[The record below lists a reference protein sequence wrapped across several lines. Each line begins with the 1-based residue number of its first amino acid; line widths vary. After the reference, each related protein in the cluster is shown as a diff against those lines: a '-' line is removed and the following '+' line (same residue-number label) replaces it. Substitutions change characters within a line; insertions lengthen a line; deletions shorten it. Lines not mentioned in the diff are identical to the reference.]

1 MSLILQAYNVKENFK
16 YPQNLFLINGWYPN
30 NWWEGNKQDQEELQ
44 RIYNCNSEQRK
55 SLIPYTL
62 SILSAGLEPVN
73 FSSVGDSQYVCDIM
87 YFYKIKKW
95 FICIIFFTYE

>member
-62 SILSAGLEPVN
+62 SILTAGLEPVN
-73 FSSVGDSQYVCDIM
+73 FSSVGDSQYVCHICT
-87 YFYKIKKW
+87 
-95 FICIIFFTYE
+95 FIRLRNGLFVFFFTYK